1 MAESTEPAPTYP
13 WAEGMRQWR
22 EMSAQMTAAAQAL
35 MVSSAKA
42 TPRALSQ
49 PLARYSEQL
58 LAVSSAITDPMR
70 RLLDEQE
77 QLVQRMAEWAEQ
89 HRKLSEQVAGW
100 ARQQQELS
108 ERMIQLARPFL
119 DQSSMLERLHEAWSD
134 AGEDNAETE

>member
-1 MAESTEPAPTYP
+1 MAESTESAAASP
-13 WAEGMRQWR
+13 WAESMRQWR

-119 DQSSMLERLHEAWSD
+119 DQSSMLERLHEAWS
-134 AGEDNAETE
+134 APEEDDAETE